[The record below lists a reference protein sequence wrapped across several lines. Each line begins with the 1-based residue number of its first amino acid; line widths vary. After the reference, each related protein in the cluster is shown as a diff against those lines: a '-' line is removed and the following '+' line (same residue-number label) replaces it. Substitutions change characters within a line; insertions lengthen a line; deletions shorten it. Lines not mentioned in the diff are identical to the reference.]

1 MHCTFFLLSCALKVF
16 AVLLFF
22 FLSLSFSLLIMV
34 PKNFVP
40 SKNLIRRGSLSSS
53 LPSDFV
59 QFRDEKARNDFFKN
73 FYDQTIHSEH

>member
-1 MHCTFFLLSCALKVF
+1 
-16 AVLLFF
+16 
-22 FLSLSFSLLIMV
+22 MV

>member
-1 MHCTFFLLSCALKVF
+1 MHCAFFLLSCALKVF

-73 FYDQTIHSEH
+73 FYD